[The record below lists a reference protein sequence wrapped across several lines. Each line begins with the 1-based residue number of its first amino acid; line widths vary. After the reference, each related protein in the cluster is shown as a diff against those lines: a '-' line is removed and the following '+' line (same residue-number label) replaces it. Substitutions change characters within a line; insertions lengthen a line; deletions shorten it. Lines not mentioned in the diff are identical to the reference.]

1 LLSFFLPE
9 PSFVLPNLVNL
20 IYAPNGK
27 VQSSATETLL
37 GVLKH
42 HKEDF
47 DVICMLLTSL
57 SNIQALDTAESNG
70 HSTEGLTF
78 DSDRVLKLIP
88 EWARSVSTRIR
99 HACFA
104 IFEINPFLFLKCMY
118 RHHLRTVGA
127 LLNRKW

>member
-1 LLSFFLPE
+1 
-9 PSFVLPNLVNL
+9 VLPNLVNL

-57 SNIQALDTAESNG
+57 RYRALS
-70 HSTEGLTF
+70 
-78 DSDRVLKLIP
+78 
-88 EWARSVSTRIR
+88 
-99 HACFA
+99 
-104 IFEINPFLFLKCMY
+104 LFLLSPLY
-118 RHHLRTVGA
+118 T
-127 LLNRKW
+127 